1 MTDLVYDGSFDG
13 FLCAARRA
21 LAEPGARIVP
31 ADDRGAST
39 DLFAEVVP
47 VPTEGAEAGRLRD
60 RIVTCAGAEE
70 LLTLRYVH
78 ASAAPARHRLL
89 LLHVARTLAEGRSVQ
104 GDATDPVVRAVRE
117 IRDRVSLEIARFL
130 GFARFRRVG
139 ADGYYAPINPDA
151 DIVGFVGPHFADRF
165 PGQALVV
172 HDVNRDVAFWSARG
186 ARGIADLAGLPPG
199 VRERLATDCEPVIEE
214 LWRAFFEQTANP
226 ERRNR
231 RLQRKLLPER
241 YQALMVERPGVR
253 PTTPPDRG
261 CTPGT
266 LRVR

>member
-1 MTDLVYDGSFDG
+1 VTDLVFDGSFDG
-13 FLCAARRA
+13 FLCAARQA
-21 LAEPGARIVP
+21 LGEPGTRIVP
-31 ADDRGAST
+31 ADDGGAST

-47 VPTEGAEAGRLRD
+47 VPTDAAEADRMRD

-78 ASAAPARHRLL
+78 ASAARDRHRLL
-89 LLHVARTLAEGRSVQ
+89 LLYVARTLAEGRSVA
-104 GDATDPVVRAVRE
+104 GDATDPVVRAVRR

-139 ADGYYAPINPDA
+139 ADRYYAPVNPDA

-165 PGQALVV
+165 PDQALVI
-172 HDVNRDVAFWSARG
+172 HDVHRDVAFWSARG
-186 ARGIADLAGLPPG
+186 ARGIADLADLPPE
-199 VRERLATDCEPVIEE
+199 VRNRLAMDCEPGVED
-214 LWRAFFEQTANP
+214 LWRAFFSETANP
-226 ERRNR
+226 ERRNS

-241 YQALMVERPGVR
+241 YQALMVETPGSR
-253 PTTPPDRG
+253 PDRG
-261 CTPGT
+261 CAPGT